1 MRILLDALPVVACGA
16 LMCVPMTIGMARSW
30 LRRRRG
36 APGSPAVSAPK
47 ALAGLLRR

>member
-16 LMCVPMTIGMARSW
+16 LMCVPMTIGRW

-36 APGSPAVSAPK
+36 APGSPAASAPK